1 MPISLYCKHSTHFTS
16 YKKEFSKAFLLSQI
30 EGEFEKKIKK
40 RKLQDVT
47 VLGREIYEE
56 NNAVRVEYSIKYIKN
71 IGKSENLLISTLN

>member
-1 MPISLYCKHSTHFTS
+1 M
-16 YKKEFSKAFLLSQI
+16 ALSQDRNVLELI
-30 EGEFEKKIKK
+30 EKSQEIESEFEKLINE
-40 RKLQDVT
+40 RNLQDVT